1 VFYTI
6 LGIYKINKKLI
17 DKFYNDKILYLGKYT
32 TDYSNL
38 PERYITRKITKI
50 KYKAPEGPE

>member
-1 VFYTI
+1 MFN
-6 LGIYKINKKLI
+6 INKKI
-17 DKFYNDKILYLGKYT
+17 IEKNCHDKILYLGKYT

-50 KYKAPEGPE
+50 KYKAPDGPE